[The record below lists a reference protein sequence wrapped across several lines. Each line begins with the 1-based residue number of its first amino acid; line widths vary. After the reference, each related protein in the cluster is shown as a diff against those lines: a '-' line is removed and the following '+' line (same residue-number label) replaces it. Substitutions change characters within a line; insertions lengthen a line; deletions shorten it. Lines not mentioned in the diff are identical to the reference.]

1 MKTVA
6 VVGTGAIGTSV
17 ALALSRRGLT
27 VHLEDVSA
35 TAVRTAEAMGAGSVG
50 APAER
55 VDLAVVAVP
64 PAHTGPVLGEL
75 QRRGVAH
82 AYTDVAG
89 VKTRPYDDLRQAGAD
104 PSSFI
109 GGHPLAG
116 TERLGPLAARAD
128 VFEDRPWILT
138 PTARTEQSVLNRA
151 LELVSLCSAVP
162 VIMDP
167 LVHDRT
173 VARTSHAPQLIS
185 TLMAA
190 TLVDA
195 TESDIRVAGQGL
207 RNVTGPAGGD
217 PGLWRDVFT
226 ANADA
231 LADVLDTY
239 AAGLGRAVGALR
251 ALGHTDGTVR
261 ERAEAELDGLL
272 RLGHRGRARVAGAAS
287 GAPGEVRLSVAVSG
301 RPGTLARLFGAVGEL
316 GGRVEEVRLESV
328 QGRPHG
334 SVSLSV
340 PQTSVADLSRLLRA
354 GGWAT
359 DVVTLPDAPHRATR
373 PAVPGEPVAVE
384 VSADETG

>member
-1 MKTVA
+1 VKTVT

-27 VHLEDVSA
+27 VHLEDVNT

-50 APAER
+50 TPAER
-55 VDLAVVAVP
+55 VDLAVIAVP
-64 PAHTGPVLGEL
+64 PAHTGSVLEQL

-82 AYTDVAG
+82 AYTDVAS
-89 VKTRPYDDLRQAGAD
+89 VKTRPYDDLRLAGAE

-116 TERLGPLAARAD
+116 TERSGPLAARAD

-138 PTARTEQSVLNRA
+138 PSARTDQSVLNRA
-151 LELVSLCSAVP
+151 LELVSLCSGVP

-173 VARTSHAPQLIS
+173 LALTSHAPQLIF

-195 TESDIRVAGQGL
+195 TEADIRVAGQGL
-207 RNVTGPAGGD
+207 RNVAD
-217 PGLWRDVFT
+217 PGGGAPELWRDIFT

-231 LADVLDTY
+231 LADVLDAY
-239 AAGLGRAVGALR
+239 AADLGRAVGALR
-251 ALGHTDGTVR
+251 ALGHADDEVR
-261 ERAEAELDGLL
+261 ERAEGELETLL
-272 RLGHRGRARVAGAAS
+272 RHGHRGRARVAGPAS
-287 GAPGEVRLSVAVSG
+287 GVPAEVRLSVALSD
-301 RPGTLARLFGAVGEL
+301 RPGTLARLFGAVEEL
-316 GGRVEEVRLESV
+316 GGRIEDVRLENA
-328 QGRPHG
+328 QGLPYG

-340 PQTSVADLSRLLRA
+340 PQTSVADLSQKLRA

-359 DVVTLPDAPHRATR
+359 LMVALPDVPQRATR
-373 PAVPGEPVAVE
+373 PAESRDPIAVE
-384 VSADETG
+384 VRTDGTG